1 MVFIYTVCEN
11 IAQAKELGRKIIKA
25 RVAACVNI
33 WPIESIY
40 FWEGKLT
47 EGQEAVLLIKTNEQ
61 KFADIESF
69 LKKYHTYSTPII
81 ASINA
86 DRLNREYKEWMSTRI
101 TK

>member
-61 KFADIESF
+61 KFADIENF

-81 ASINA
+81 ASINV
-86 DRLNREYKEWMSTRI
+86 DRLNREYKEWMSARI
-101 TK
+101 IK